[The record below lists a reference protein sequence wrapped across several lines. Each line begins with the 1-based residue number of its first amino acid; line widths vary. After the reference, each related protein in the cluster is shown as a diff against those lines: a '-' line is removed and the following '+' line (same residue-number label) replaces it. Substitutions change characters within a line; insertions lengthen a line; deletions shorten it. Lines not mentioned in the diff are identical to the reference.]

1 MTTNDP
7 SGPADKRDQFIPV
20 RKADL
25 LDALVEHGPLGS
37 EAPRADEPGSGRVS
51 PARSRA
57 SSDTLCARTLESP
70 RWPLASLAS
79 AAEREKF
86 RQVCRFFAAIYHHEY
101 FGQLERLR
109 HDYFYFNPEID
120 PHARFDAAALEEA
133 YADLIDSFTTV
144 LKGAKFI
151 EMSHAEIAQ
160 AHRERK
166 AMRVEVDA
174 PIEDFRDVRFFRR
187 GHHHETIETPS
198 WFGLRK
204 EMHDVVVYDDV
215 ILFVATKPDAEIASK
230 RRKKRLKDRNI
241 RAGSVLIKYFRNI
254 AGKDLNALFP
264 NVRVVMST
272 RDKLVLSLPA
282 LAGGIPILLH
292 LVSTLTVLF
301 LVIGFYLGLV
311 ASVEQ
316 DHMKTAFAAMSGL
329 AALGGFIT
337 RQWLRYQAQ
346 SLKYQKELTDNIYF
360 RNVNNNAGIFD
371 YMIGAAEEQECKEAF
386 LAYYFLRTA
395 KTAPTQAELEDQIET
410 WLETTFGVDVEFEV
424 DDALAKLDRLGLLT
438 HTGDRLS
445 VPSPDATLVRLDQV
459 WGNYFQFE
467 VESPAT
473 AAEA

>member
-7 SGPADKRDQFIPV
+7 SGPTDKRDQFIPV
-20 RKADL
+20 RKADV
-25 LDALVEHGPLGS
+25 LDALVEHGPLAS
-37 EAPRADEPGSGRVS
+37 AAPRADEPGSGGVS
-51 PARSRA
+51 G
-57 SSDTLCARTLESP
+57 ARTLESP

-101 FGQLERLR
+101 FAQLERLR
-109 HDYFYFNPEID
+109 HDYFYFNPELD
-120 PHARFDAAALEEA
+120 PHARFDDAALETA
-133 YADLIDSFTTV
+133 YADLIDSFTAV

-151 EMSHAEIAQ
+151 EMSHAEVAQ

-166 AMRVEVDA
+166 AMRVEVEA

-187 GHHHETIETPS
+187 GHHHETIETPT
-198 WFGLRK
+198 WLGLRK
-204 EMHDVVVYDDV
+204 ESHDVVVYDDV
-215 ILFVATKPDAEIASK
+215 ILFVATRPDAEIASK
-230 RRKKRLKDRNI
+230 RRKKQLKDRKI

-264 NVRVVMST
+264 NVRVVMSL
-272 RDKLVLSLPA
+272 RDKLVLSVPA

-292 LVSTLTVLF
+292 LFSTVTVLF

-311 ASVEQ
+311 AAVEQ
-316 DHMKTAFAAMSGL
+316 DHLKTAFAAMSGL
-329 AALGGFIT
+329 AGLGGFIM

-395 KTAPTQAELEDQIET
+395 KTAPTQTELEGQIEA
-410 WLETTFGVDVEFEV
+410 WLKDTFDVDVEFEV
-424 DDALAKLDRLGLLT
+424 DDALAKLDRLGLLRRSNE
-438 HTGDRLS
+438 RLS
-445 VPSPDATLVRLDQV
+445 VPSPEATLALLDQV